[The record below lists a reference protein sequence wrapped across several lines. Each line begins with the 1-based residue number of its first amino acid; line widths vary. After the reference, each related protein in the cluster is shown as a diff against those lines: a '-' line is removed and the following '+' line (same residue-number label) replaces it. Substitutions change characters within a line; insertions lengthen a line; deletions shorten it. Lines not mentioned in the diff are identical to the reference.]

1 MRSKLF
7 LALALLFCAVTN
19 LLPQRAQA
27 SGFFLT
33 ERGVRTLGRG
43 GAFVAGAEGAESLWI
58 NPAGLKGAGASFR
71 MEGNLAFLRASFA
84 RVDDGGNQYKP
95 VDLSVAK
102 LPIPLFG
109 ITNNFGL
116 EDWDFGLAVY
126 VQQFAL
132 YTWPDHV
139 GSAPAPNR
147 YSLYSL
153 KGSIFAN
160 TALGAAWHP
169 IEGLSLGVSAALVAG
184 RFKASTA
191 LSACDGFVC
200 VHPEDP
206 SFDVATTIT
215 LPIFATVM
223 IGAGI
228 TYEAGPVKIGASLQ
242 TPWNIKGEAEIKAHL
257 PTNAVFDN
265 ARIDGN
271 KADVNVPFPWIGRAG
286 VEINPNENL
295 SLEVAG
301 VYEGWSRQDYITA
314 DTKGMYLR
322 NIVGIGD
329 YEVGSIKIPRLMSNS
344 YSIRGGFEYFLED
357 MEITIRGGLSYD
369 TTALKD
375 NALSPLTLDANKVVL
390 GMGVTLHVGSVMDLD
405 LVYGHVFMPNR
416 TITNSDITQ
425 PAAIR
430 PPQERDKADHIGN
443 GVYTMEADFAGI
455 GSTMHF

>member
-1 MRSKLF
+1 MRTKFFLV
-7 LALALLFCAVTN
+7 LALVFSAVTS

-33 ERGVRTLGRG
+33 ERGVRSLGRG

-58 NPAGLKGAGASFR
+58 NPAGLKGSGESFR
-71 MEGNLAFLRASFA
+71 MEGNLAFLRGSFA
-84 RVDDGGNQYKP
+84 RDVGDTRYAP
-95 VDLSVAK
+95 VDLTVAK

-109 ITNNFGL
+109 ITNDFDL
-116 EDWDFGLAVY
+116 EDWDFGLAIY

-132 YTWPDHV
+132 YSWPDHV
-139 GSAPAPNR
+139 GSNPAPNR

-169 IEGLSLGVSAALVAG
+169 IEGLSIGLSAALVAG
-184 RFKASTA
+184 RFRASTA

-206 SFDVATTIT
+206 NFDATTEIT
-215 LPIFATVM
+215 LPFFATYM

-228 TYEAGPVKIGASLQ
+228 TYEAGPVKVGASMQ
-242 TPWNIKGEAEIKAHL
+242 TPWNISGEAEIGVTL
-257 PTNAVFDN
+257 PKDPIFAD
-265 ARIDGN
+265 ARVDGN
-271 KADVNVPFPWIGRAG
+271 KADVDVPFPWIGRAG
-286 VEINPNENL
+286 IEINPNDNL

-314 DTKGMYLR
+314 STKSMFLR
-322 NIVGIGD
+322 DIVGIGD
-329 YEVGSIKIPRLMSNS
+329 YEVGKINIQRMMSDS

-369 TTALKD
+369 TTAVKAK
-375 NALSPLTLDANKVVL
+375 ALTPMTLDVNKVVL

-405 LVYGHVFMPNR
+405 LVYGHVFMPDV
-416 TITNSDITQ
+416 TVKDSAITQ

-430 PPQERDKADHIGN
+430 PAPVEQSAIGN
-443 GVYTMEADFAGI
+443 GLYTMEADFAGI
-455 GSTMHF
+455 GSTMYF